1 MRADFE
7 HSGRFSGERRTRRA
21 FARQA
26 FAFAALVL
34 IAGTQAL
41 HGQATQGLRIVPLV
55 RDDQV
60 LVSVE
65 LRDGFT
71 PEVRAAIQS
80 GLKTTFTY
88 TVDLRVDAPG
98 WFDRTIGGAVVT
110 NSVEYDNLKRKYTV
124 ERRLDGRVEDAQVI
138 EDENDVRQWMTNMSK
153 LPLFRTSLLEGN
165 REYYVR
171 VSASARPSH
180 GSILWPFGSGTSAQA
195 KFTFIR

>member
-1 MRADFE
+1 MGADFP
-7 HSGRFSGERRTRRA
+7 HSGRTDGASRARR
-21 FARQA
+21 FLVARLLVL
-26 FAFAALVL
+26 AALLVS
-34 IAGTQAL
+34 AASQAV
-41 HGQATQGLRIVPLV
+41 HGQATQGLRVVPLV

-88 TVDLRVDAPG
+88 TVDLRIDAPG
-98 WFDRTIGGAVVT
+98 WIDRTISTAVVT

-124 ERRLDGRVEDAQVI
+124 ERRLDGRVEDALVL
-138 EDENDVRQWMTNMSK
+138 DEEAEVRQWMTSMRQ
-153 LPLFRTSLLEGN
+153 LRLFPTSVLEGN

-171 VSASARPSH
+171 VNATARPGQS
-180 GSILWPFGSGTSAQA
+180 SILWPFGSGTSAMA